1 MEPAPTLPESTPAP
15 RTRSP
20 WWGRLFLLAQRW
32 VLIIAGAQI
41 AQALPLPLLEDW
53 LPVKH
58 LAIAVATVILMGKA
72 LFDTLFYDRF
82 VP

>member
-1 MEPAPTLPESTPAP
+1 MEPAPTLPESPPAP
-15 RTRSP
+15 PARWS
-20 WWGRLFLLAQRW
+20 WWDRLFLLAKRW
-32 VLIIAGAQI
+32 VLIVVGAQI
-41 AQALPLPLLEDW
+41 AQSLPLPLLEDW

-58 LAIAVATVILMGKA
+58 ILIAVVTVMLMGKA